1 MTISYK
7 NKLSELIPTYQS
19 GIYLTCI
26 SESKAFLG
34 NIYSS
39 LEIFDQNLIQL
50 LKCLDGINTLAD
62 IACGCNLPVDQLV
75 QILEPFEKK
84 KLIVFQATTQ
94 DVAITELIKSE
105 NLMQS
110 ELGEKI
116 LAKRIIGELDSVTLD
131 RLYARSTFQIMI
143 FGKNRLALNLLGLL
157 QSIGFSR
164 SIIIGSFTNSNKT
177 ISNSDICG
185 ASVRTLDHGL
195 DLQIRQEQIINE
207 QNLFK
212 SDEQKFNNQ
221 MTKPDLILALEKV
234 PADYQQRWMCESTPH
249 LFVGPY
255 LNGEIAVGPLV
266 IPGKTPCLNCID
278 LNSRQFHSGFSEIAT
293 NCESEEK
300 LIPSAQLWV
309 LLGTLAI
316 AISEWA
322 DRQTCSLISN
332 QKILDFRDYAAGNTQ
347 AGSRE
352 SSYSGG
358 SINSKDSSYS
368 RGKTLYFNS
377 MCGCRKI
384 P

>member
-7 NKLSELIPTYQS
+7 NKLAALIPTFQC
-19 GIYLTCI
+19 GVYLTCI
-26 SESKAFLG
+26 SDSKAFLG

-50 LKCLDGINTLAD
+50 LKCLDGTNTLAD
-62 IACGCNLPVDQLV
+62 IAQGCNLSVDQLV

-94 DVAITELIKSE
+94 DVAIAELIKSE

-131 RLYARSTFQIMI
+131 RLYARSAFQIMI
-143 FGKNRLALNLLGLL
+143 FGKNRFALNLLGLL

-164 SIIIGSFTNSNKT
+164 SIIMGSFTNSNKT

-332 QKILDFRDYAAGNTQ
+332 QKILDFRDYAAGTTQ
-347 AGSRE
+347 AGS
-352 SSYSGG
+352 G
-358 SINSKDSSYS
+358 DSSNS

>member
-7 NKLSELIPTYQS
+7 KKLAELIPTYQS

-62 IACGCNLPVDQLV
+62 IAQGCNLSVDQLV

-84 KLIVFQATTQ
+84 KLIVLQATTQ
-94 DVAITELIKSE
+94 DVAIAELIKSE

-131 RLYARSTFQIMI
+131 RLYARSAFQIMI
-143 FGKNRLALNLLGLL
+143 FGKNRFALNLLGLL
-157 QSIGFSR
+157 QSIGFSQ
-164 SIIIGSFTNSNKT
+164 SIIMGSFTNSNKT

-309 LLGTLAI
+309 VLGTLAI

-332 QKILDFRDYAAGNTQ
+332 QKILDFKDYAAGTAQ
-347 AGSRE
+347 AGF
-352 SSYSGG
+352 G
-358 SINSKDSSYS
+358 DSSNS